1 MVAFSKIVI
10 SDSSAVIAVA
20 CTICALLLL
29 HRLLVKLGAYARNE
43 APLSPGVL
51 PTSQLKYGQANSM
64 RVMKTEK
71 RNKIEMSPLSF
82 EDAKPQ
88 NQNQKQDQQQ
98 DVKGPSSVRR
108 TPVSSKRFDTTEALD
123 KMFNRVDEIASQFN
137 NLQNT
142 LDNVNSV
149 IKSPASSILGYPL
162 LSSASPSVRPP
173 VSPFAYALP
182 KVAEIE
188 EADTDTEDEET
199 VETFETP
206 EETPIIF
213 NKTRSAGSVRFLDEA
228 LLTES
233 EEPAPE
239 PPKPRRRSFVDSSL
253 LSRQQEEE
261 VRPALAERSQDQEN
275 IPVEVVKTVAKK
287 PIAVSSRPVTGRKS
301 MGPLIGKMVKS
312 KENEGSVSKM
322 LSNLRSVASKED
334 TKPQRKSLVPSSGLV
349 APKRTVGVA
358 ATSAPRK
365 SK

>member
-10 SDSSAVIAVA
+10 SDSSVVIAVA
-20 CTICALLLL
+20 CTLCALLLL
-29 HRLLVKLGAYARNE
+29 HRLLVKLGAFVRNE

-71 RNKIEMSPLSF
+71 KNKIEMSPLSL
-82 EDAKPQ
+82 EDVKA
-88 NQNQKQDQQQ
+88 QDQQQ
-98 DVKGPSSVRR
+98 ETKGPSSVRR

-173 VSPFAYALP
+173 ISPFARVLP
-182 KVAEIE
+182 KVAEVE
-188 EADTDTEDEET
+188 DADTDTEDEEEG
-199 VETFETP
+199 VETFEVP
-206 EETPIIF
+206 EEKTPVTF

-228 LLTES
+228 LLTQS

-239 PPKPRRRSFVDSSL
+239 PAKPRRRSFIDSSL
-253 LSRQQEEE
+253 LSRHQEEE
-261 VRPALAERSQDQEN
+261 TRPALAERAQDQEN

-287 PIAVSSRPVTGRKS
+287 PAVASSRPVTGRKS
-301 MGPLIGKMVKS
+301 MGPLLGKIVKS
-312 KENEGSVSKM
+312 KENEGSVSRM
-322 LSNLRSVASKED
+322 LSNLKSVAAKED
-334 TKPQRKSLVPSSGLV
+334 TKPQRKSLGPSSGLV
-349 APKRTVGVA
+349 APKRTVGVP